1 MYDATR
7 FVDASLQLTTRTLF
21 EAFVIVL
28 AVTFIFLQDWRAT
41 LISALAIP
49 VSMLGAV
56 AVLLAVGYSLNMI
69 SLLALV
75 LAIGLVVD
83 DAILVVENVKHVL
96 DDTPDITV
104 VEATRKA
111 MHQITGPI
119 ISTTL
124 VLLAVVTPT
133 AFLAGIGDSSIASSR
148 SRFRRLS
155 SYPHS
160 SA

>member
-1 MYDATR
+1 M
-7 FVDASLQLTTRTLF
+7 
-21 EAFVIVL
+21 
-28 AVTFIFLQDWRAT
+28 
-41 LISALAIP
+41 
-49 VSMLGAV
+49 
-56 AVLLAVGYSLNMI
+56 NMI

-96 DDTPDITV
+96 EDEPEISV
-104 VEATRKA
+104 IEATRKA

-133 AFLAGIGDSSIASSR
+133 AFLEGIGGQLYRQFAVTISSALV
-148 SRFRRLS
+148 LS
-155 SYPHS
+155 SFVALTLSPALAAFLLRHGEGGYRRGPLAWFS
-160 SA
+160 NFMEKTRKGYGKIVAFW